1 MAVKVAINGFG
12 RIGRSVLRAAQN
24 NKEIEIVAINDLAD
38 ANANLMLLKY
48 DSVHGRFQGEASLDG
63 DTMTI
68 NGKKI
73 KVCAEKDPAALPWK
87 ELGVD
92 IVIESTG
99 SFTSKEKAGTHLTAG
114 AKKVIISAPAENPDI
129 TVCLGVNDDKLT
141 KDHNI
146 ISNASCTTNCLSPV
160 TKVILK
166 HFGVKRGLMTTVH
179 SYTNDQRVLDLVHKD
194 PRRARAAALNMIPT
208 STGAAKAIGLVLPE
222 LKGKLDGLSV
232 RVPTPNV
239 SLVDVV
245 FETEKATDV
254 ESVNAALKEASEG
267 ALKGILGYSVD
278 PVASLDFNGDPRSSI
293 VDAPETKVI
302 EGTMVKVLSWY
313 DNETGYSTRCVDL
326 AAKLGKE
333 FL

>member
-24 NKEIEIVAINDLAD
+24 NNEIEIVAINDLAD

-48 DSVHGRFQGEASLDG
+48 DSVHGRFAGEASLDG
-63 DTMTI
+63 DTMTV
-68 NGKKI
+68 NGKQI

-99 SFTSKEKAGTHLTAG
+99 IFTSKDKAGKHLEAG
-114 AKKVIISAPAENPDI
+114 ARKVIISAPASDPDI
-129 TVCLGVNDDKLT
+129 TICLGVNDDKLS

-160 TKVILK
+160 IKVLHEQFK
-166 HFGVKRGLMTTVH
+166 VKRGLMTTIH
-179 SYTNDQRVLDLVHKD
+179 SYTNDQRVLDLVHSD

-222 LKGKLDGLSV
+222 LAGKLDGLSV

-245 FETEKATDV
+245 VETEKTTDKDA
-254 ESVNAALKEASEG
+254 VNAALKTAAEG
-267 ALKGILGYSVD
+267 PLKGILGYSVD
-278 PVASLDFNGDPRSSI
+278 PVASMDFNGDPRSSI
-293 VDAPETKVI
+293 VDAPETKVMD
-302 EGTMVKVLSWY
+302 GNMVKVFSWY
-313 DNETGYSTRCVDL
+313 DNETGYSTRCIDL

-333 FL
+333 YL